1 MYDSIDQLFTRAES
15 LLAAGMH
22 RRAARLLRDIAT
34 SPETPDSAR
43 KRAWHM
49 IGEPQISADE
59 KRRQGMEKA
68 LQAAQRHQQLVDDR
82 KLVMAYF
89 NQGYSAPEVQSMTG
103 RSKAFVAAWHK
114 KWADLQ

>member
-59 KRRQGMEKA
+59 KRRLEKEKD
-68 LQAAQRHQQLVDDR
+68 LLAAQRRQQLMDDR
-82 KLVMAYF
+82 QRVLAYF
-89 NQGYSAPEVQSMTG
+89 TQGYSTTEVQSMTG

-114 KWADLQ
+114 KWENIQ